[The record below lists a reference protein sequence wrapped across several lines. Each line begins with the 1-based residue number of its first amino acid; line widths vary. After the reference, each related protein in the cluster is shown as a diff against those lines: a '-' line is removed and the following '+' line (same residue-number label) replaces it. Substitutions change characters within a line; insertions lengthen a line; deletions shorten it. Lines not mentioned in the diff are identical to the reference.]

1 MEQAVKPAENASI
14 CSMEEMAGH
23 LWYSPKTATNLSRK
37 SSRFH
42 SLKMDSIS
50 ACMGVD
56 AMCVFVCVC
65 VGRGVGVSFF
75 LVFFSFLS
83 FSFFFFFL
91 FRFWSCRVN
100 IKQLIHDTRFIEIAH
115 GIV

>member
-56 AMCVFVCVC
+56 AMCVFVCACVCVC
-65 VGRGVGVSFF
+65 VGGGVLFSFF
-75 LVFFSFLS
+75 LFFFFTFLFSSS
-83 FSFFFFFL
+83 FSFD
-91 FRFWSCRVN
+91 SGHV
-100 IKQLIHDTRFIEIAH
+100 
-115 GIV
+115 V